1 MERLIQ
7 AKIQLKKL
15 LLLVLGLCFVLLY
28 SCPVKKYLLLTFGK
42 ARAAQTE
49 ACEFQK
55 SLSSHSEKIVYLRRQ
70 SAKPIV
76 VVSNKALR
84 PVLPPTF
91 TLFTAAN
98 FIKDFADCRVAIFRA
113 MLVRN
118 GIVAGAPPRYLEV
131 KRFRV

>member
-55 SLSSHSEKIVYLRRQ
+55 SHSSHSEKIVYLRRQ
-70 SAKPIV
+70 QTTPVLLV
-76 VVSNKALR
+76 VVTTNL
-84 PVLPPTF
+84 
-91 TLFTAAN
+91 
-98 FIKDFADCRVAIFRA
+98 IKDFADYCVAVERA
-113 MLVRN
+113 VPVRN
-118 GIVAGAPPRYLEV
+118 FVIAKTLPRYLEV

>member
-7 AKIQLKKL
+7 AKIQFRKL

-70 SAKPIV
+70 QAKPIV
-76 VVSNKALR
+76 VVAGRALR
-84 PVLPPTF
+84 PVLPPDF
-91 TLFTAAN
+91 TLTTAAN
-98 FIKDFADCRVAIFRA
+98 FIKDFADCRVAIGRA
-113 MLVRN
+113 VLARN
-118 GIVAGAPPRYLEV
+118 GIIAGAPPRYLETM
-131 KRFRV
+131 RLRV

>member
-76 VVSNKALR
+76 VAASRALR
-84 PVLPPTF
+84 PVKPAL
-91 TLFTAAN
+91 TLLTAAD
-98 FIKDFADCRVAIFRA
+98 FIKDFADCRVAIGTA
-113 MLVRN
+113 VLVRN
-118 GIVAGAPPRYLEV
+118 DVIAGAPPRYLEMM
-131 KRFRV
+131 RFRV